1 MSAIIHFIN
10 LYAQSG
16 GAVTASAAKAGQDAF
31 VRDWMAA
38 AKGERVLIPDPLGDR
53 RTDEAV

>member
-16 GAVTASAAKAGQDAF
+16 GQDAF

-38 AKGERVLIPDPLGDR
+38 ACCLSLIHI
-53 RTDEAV
+53 